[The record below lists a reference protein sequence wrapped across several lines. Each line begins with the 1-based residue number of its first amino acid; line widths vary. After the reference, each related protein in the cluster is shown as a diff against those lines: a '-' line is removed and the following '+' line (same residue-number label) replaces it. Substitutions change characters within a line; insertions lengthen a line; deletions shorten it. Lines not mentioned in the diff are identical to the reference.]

1 MLQFQQ
7 QSKRQHVQQ
16 ALPEFDDIDFDSQ
29 NSSAYIGQRLAV
41 LKQQQQQQ
49 HYEHQLQ
56 QQYENQN
63 IVYRETP
70 EAPVKRSYYENELSV
85 PSDEHHYYSSTHQQS
100 RNFTLSPETTD
111 YDSNC
116 GDLDS
121 EFSLKY
127 IGSDLGELNGPPDI
141 GRLYSSMPVLEDGL
155 SSGHASDTENNNPS
169 VQLEMDAT
177 NMMSLSMGQATVK
190 YPLGISSIQT
200 SLYNY
205 KQSKQDADGE
215 VEDVTEV
222 TGIEEEGDGEVENA
236 LKDIRATMLRSKAL
250 TVNINEALGVTS
262 ESPEMIRK
270 TSKNNN
276 HLSSKE
282 SLTSGDNPLKLEDE
296 EADTDLETDR
306 LLGIQR
312 LEELQ
317 GGFDD
322 NKVSYIVVLCYFTRK

>member
-70 EAPVKRSYYENELSV
+70 EAPVKRSYYENEVSV
-85 PSDEHHYYSSTHQQS
+85 LSDEHHYYSSTHQQS

-127 IGSDLGELNGPPDI
+127 IGSDLSELNGAPDI
-141 GRLYSSMPVLEDGL
+141 GRLYTSMPVLEDGL

-169 VQLEMDAT
+169 VQLEMDST
-177 NMMSLSMGQATVK
+177 NKMSMSMGQATLK
-190 YPLGISSIQT
+190 YPFGISSIQT

-205 KQSKQDADGE
+205 KQNKQEAE
-215 VEDVTEV
+215 SEMNDVTEV
-222 TGIEEEGDGEVENA
+222 TGIDGEDDGEVENA

-270 TSKNNN
+270 TSKTNNN
-276 HLSSKE
+276 LSSKE

-322 NKVSYIVVLCYFTRK
+322 NKVCYIFYSGSCDI